1 MIHLN
6 GEEYRRAFHSTPAFP
21 HNALLPSPDPDAA
34 PGTMRSYR
42 FNDPPCPR
50 CGETKAPK
58 DVHLNCPANIVDL
71 PGEVP
76 GEKAFHAEYLDGST
90 WKPVHSEETLR
101 ALAELPL
108 DDRNGSPD
116 GTAAG
121 HLLEVKAIAPTAP

>member
-6 GEEYRRAFHSTPAFP
+6 GEEYRRAFHSAPAFP

-42 FNDPPCPR
+42 FTAEPR
-50 CGETKAPK
+50 I
-58 DVHLNCPANIVDL
+58 PAG
-71 PGEVP
+71 PGSPVLLVP
-76 GEKAFHAEYLDGST
+76 HAEYLDGST
-90 WKPVHSEETLR
+90 WKPVHSEATLR
-101 ALAELPL
+101 ALAELSL

-121 HLLEVKAIAPTAP
+121 HLPEVKAIAPTAP

>member
-6 GEEYRRAFHSTPAFP
+6 GEEYRRAFNSAPAFP
-21 HNALLPSPDPDAA
+21 HNAAMLPSPDPDAA

-42 FNDPPCPR
+42 FWRDKPR
-50 CGETKAPK
+50 F
-58 DVHLNCPANIVDL
+58 LR
-71 PGEVP
+71 
-76 GEKAFHAEYLDGST
+76 AEYLDGST
-90 WKPVHSEETLR
+90 WKPVHSVTTLR

-121 HLLEVKAIAPTAP
+121 HLLEVKAIAPTAS

>member
-6 GEEYRRAFHSTPAFP
+6 GEEYRRAFNSAPAFP
-21 HNALLPSPDPDAA
+21 HKNAMLPSPDPDAA

-42 FNDPPCPR
+42 FWRDSPLV
-50 CGETKAPK
+50 A
-58 DVHLNCPANIVDL
+58 DD
-71 PGEVP
+71 VP
-76 GEKAFHAEYLDGST
+76 GLWTSGPPVKPRFLRAEYLDGST
-90 WKPVHSEETLR
+90 WKPVHSVTTLR

-121 HLLEVKAIAPTAP
+121 HLLEVKAIAPTAS